1 MPPASLSTDA
11 KSEARGAES
20 TARSRRARRK
30 PQPRRWMREAQGIV
44 ALAVATFVFVALTV
58 FDPAVPPGHQAALV
72 GPVGIW
78 LAWGVFR
85 AFGYAGFLFPLLA
98 AAWGVPGAAVVVVR
112 GDETLVLKGYGVR
125 RVGGRDP
132 VTPDTLFPLASCSK
146 AFTTTLLAVLADDGI
161 TRQVPQAFHLAG
173 LIHTK
178 RARFDEAAAAYR
190 QYLAA
195 APQAPNA
202 GEVRSQLNEW
212 EVLGVIKPAP
222 PAEANLAEPP
232 ANP

>member
-78 LAWGVFR
+78 LVDTTAMVRPGSALSR
-85 AFGYAGFLFPLLA
+85 LFGSVATS
-98 AAWGVPGAAVVVVR
+98 R
-112 GDETLVLKGYGVR
+112 
-125 RVGGRDP
+125 
-132 VTPDTLFPLASCSK
+132 SK
-146 AFTTTLLAVLADDGI
+146 P
-161 TRQVPQAFHLAG
+161 R
-173 LIHTK
+173 
-178 RARFDEAAAAYR
+178 
-190 QYLAA
+190 
-195 APQAPNA
+195 
-202 GEVRSQLNEW
+202 
-212 EVLGVIKPAP
+212 
-222 PAEANLAEPP
+222 
-232 ANP
+232 